1 MKLQESKVVLIIGS
15 FILGGLATYF
25 ITDYFH
31 MKKQLNK
38 NETAISVT
46 PKLPAKQFKLKNNK
60 DQADSFKQMDKIHDQ
75 IRKRMGKAFSGSMFG
90 DSLLGNNF
98 FDADHFGDIS
108 SDGLKIEEREDDDFK
123 YFEIIAD
130 GIDRDSININIE
142 GGMISVSGEIIRSD
156 DNQAQNSRSTSS
168 FISKFSRSFNIPY
181 GVNKD
186 NVKIDTE
193 DNKIIIKFPKDKI

>member
-1 MKLQESKVVLIIGS
+1 
-15 FILGGLATYF
+15 
-25 ITDYFH
+25 
-31 MKKQLNK
+31 
-38 NETAISVT
+38 
-46 PKLPAKQFKLKNNK
+46 
-60 DQADSFKQMDKIHDQ
+60 MDKIHDQ

-123 YFEIIAD
+123 YVEIIAD

-186 NVKIDTE
+186 NVKIHTE